1 MAKGV
6 HSKRTKRNK
15 QIKRKALWE
24 CKLTSLFISSLWEL
38 YLSFLVIQ
46 KKEHTEQSNRLMK
59 RTYGQGDDG
68 NTRLIKRMHYE

>member
-24 CKLTSLFISSLWEL
+24 CKLNFSSLYTFCL
-38 YLSFLVIQ
+38 QILL
-46 KKEHTEQSNRLMK
+46 
-59 RTYGQGDDG
+59 
-68 NTRLIKRMHYE
+68 